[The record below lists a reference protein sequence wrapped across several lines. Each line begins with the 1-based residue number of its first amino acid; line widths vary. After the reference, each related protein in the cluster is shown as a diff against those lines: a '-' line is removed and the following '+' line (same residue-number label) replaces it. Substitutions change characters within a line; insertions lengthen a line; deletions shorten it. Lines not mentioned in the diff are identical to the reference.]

1 MKRSILNGKRILGV
15 NDEPDILE
23 ILEEEILGACPTCR
37 FEKATNYQQAVERM
51 MHLTYDLVILDNI
64 GVRGFDLLECAVAYH
79 RPAVMLTDY
88 ALKPDVLKRS
98 IEMGARAY
106 LPKEELGEIVP
117 FLEDVLR
124 HKNLTGWGR
133 LLYNNRNR

>member
-37 FEKATNYQQAVERM
+37 FEKATNYRQAVERM
-51 MHLTYDLVILDNI
+51 MLLTYDLVILDNI
-64 GVRGFDLLECAVAYH
+64 GVRGFDLLEFAVTYH

-124 HKNLTGWGR
+124 HKNLTRWGR
-133 LLYNNRNR
+133 LLYSRR

>member
-37 FEKATNYQQAVERM
+37 FEKAMNYRQAVERM
-51 MHLTYDLVILDNI
+51 MLLTYDLVILDNI
-64 GVRGFDLLECAVAYH
+64 GVRGLDLLEFAVAHH
-79 RPAVMLTDY
+79 RPAVMLIDY

-106 LPKEELGEIVP
+106 LPIENLGEIVP

-124 HKNLTGWGR
+124 HKNLTGWSR
-133 LLYNNRNR
+133 RLYNGR